1 MSSINAVFK
10 QPPALSVVIAEYDKQ
25 FGTPSEKHI
34 ASSEDQISTIVWKKP
49 YGEYSLTVTV
59 TETQGTLSIGFTID

>member
-10 QPPALSVVIAEYDKQ
+10 HPPALSVVIAEYDNQ
-25 FGTPSEKHI
+25 FGAPSENHT

-49 YGEYSLTVTV
+49 YDKYSLTVTV
-59 TETQGTLSIGFTID
+59 TETQGTLSIGYTID